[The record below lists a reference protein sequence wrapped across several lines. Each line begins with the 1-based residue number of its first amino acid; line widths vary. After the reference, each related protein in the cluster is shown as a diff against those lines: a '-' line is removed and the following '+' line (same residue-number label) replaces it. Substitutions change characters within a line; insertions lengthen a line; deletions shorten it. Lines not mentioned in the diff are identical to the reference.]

1 MNAADRAVLA
11 KASSLLL
18 RYPDASVLSAM
29 PAVRAA
35 LAELPPSPLSIVER
49 HLSTGDPTALAVEYV
64 DTFDLRR
71 RSCLHLTYYTAGDTR
86 KRGEALLSF
95 AAVYRAHGFM
105 VDGGEL
111 PDYLPAVL
119 ELAAQVG
126 GPGWRLLG
134 EHRVGLDLLSQAL
147 RSSVYRHA
155 VDAVRA
161 LLPAATPTDLAAVA
175 NLVRSGPPREEVG
188 LQPFALGARR

>member
-1 MNAADRAVLA
+1 MNRAVLA
-11 KASSLLL
+11 KAASLLL
-18 RYPDASVLSAM
+18 RYPDASLLSVL
-29 PAVRAA
+29 PQIRAA
-35 LAELPPSPLSIVER
+35 LPPSSPLSLVER
-49 HLSTGDPTALAVEYV
+49 HLATGDPTMLAVEYV

-86 KRGEALLSF
+86 KRGSSLVDF
-95 AAVYRAHGFM
+95 AAVYRAHGLM

-126 GPGWRLLG
+126 DPGWRLLG

-147 RSSVYRHA
+147 RTSVYRHA

-161 LLPAATPTDLAAVA
+161 VLPAATPSDLAAVA
-175 NLVRSGPPREEVG
+175 GLVRSGPPREEVG
-188 LQPFALGARR
+188 LQPFALSPGGPR